1 MASIKLIL
9 RTHQEDATGHSPL
22 YIRIIKDRK
31 TKFLT
36 TGVKL
41 KASEWDEEKQR
52 VKKSHPNSA
61 RMNASLMQKIADA
74 EGHVADNIRMR
85 KGSSAFQLK
94 EAIKGKNIPNF
105 FEYVNTRLQKMKPNL
120 AINTYNS
127 YVLNV
132 EKFKTFMGTSD
143 VYMNEVS
150 AVVIEDYISYMT
162 NVSKNEKSSQKNNL
176 VILKMFFRQAIKEK
190 IINSDDFHFADIRV
204 KSESATKNFLTK
216 EQLEKLTKYKATKLQ
231 DYDVYVDMFNFSVYA
246 GGLRFSDVFQLKW
259 SNYIE
264 AESRIRVHIQK
275 TKRDHNFK
283 IGQVAIEILK
293 RYKPANPDNDAYIFN
308 LIKDPKRFES
318 DIYYKN
324 QEIKNYNRTSG
335 KKLSNIGA
343 KLKFPFRLTFH
354 LSRHTFATNALRNG
368 MRIEYVSK
376 IMDHADISTTQIYAK
391 IISEEL
397 DKAVDKFIY

>member
-1 MASIKLIL
+1 
-9 RTHQEDATGHSPL
+9 
-22 YIRIIKDRK
+22 
-31 TKFLT
+31 
-36 TGVKL
+36 
-41 KASEWDEEKQR
+41 
-52 VKKSHPNSA
+52 
-61 RMNASLMQKIADA
+61 
-74 EGHVADNIRMR
+74 
-85 KGSSAFQLK
+85 
-94 EAIKGKNIPNF
+94 
-105 FEYVNTRLQKMKPNL
+105 MKPNI

-143 VYMNEVS
+143 VYMNEIT
-150 AVVIEDYISYMT
+150 AVVIEDYITYMT

-283 IGQVAIEILK
+283 IGQVAIDILK

-308 LIKDPKRFES
+308 LIKDPIRFES

>member
-1 MASIKLIL
+1 
-9 RTHQEDATGHSPL
+9 
-22 YIRIIKDRK
+22 
-31 TKFLT
+31 
-36 TGVKL
+36 
-41 KASEWDEEKQR
+41 
-52 VKKSHPNSA
+52 
-61 RMNASLMQKIADA
+61 
-74 EGHVADNIRMR
+74 
-85 KGSSAFQLK
+85 
-94 EAIKGKNIPNF
+94 
-105 FEYVNTRLQKMKPNL
+105 
-120 AINTYNS
+120 
-127 YVLNV
+127 
-132 EKFKTFMGTSD
+132 
-143 VYMNEVS
+143 
-150 AVVIEDYISYMT
+150 
-162 NVSKNEKSSQKNNL
+162 
-176 VILKMFFRQAIKEK
+176 
-190 IINSDDFHFADIRV
+190 
-204 KSESATKNFLTK
+204 
-216 EQLEKLTKYKATKLQ
+216 
-231 DYDVYVDMFNFSVYA
+231 MFNFSVYA

-283 IGQVAIEILK
+283 IGQVAIDILK

-308 LIKDPKRFES
+308 LIKDPIRFES